1 MLVCSRL
8 LCTSSCYQSLPEGC
22 FSSTPALASQNPTV
36 CELNRSLWWTTMQPV
51 KVMLRKNSSRQ
62 GGKSMTYLSSEN
74 GRSQNNR
81 RYSIR
86 YIFILKKLD
95 GYGNPLVVLFSFLC
109 FLTFRIFGV
118 LLEMNKCKK
127 KILLVIGPPRASP
140 RPLKLM
146 CWSSDSWYLRMCFRW
161 SL

>member
-1 MLVCSRL
+1 
-8 LCTSSCYQSLPEGC
+8 
-22 FSSTPALASQNPTV
+22 
-36 CELNRSLWWTTMQPV
+36 
-51 KVMLRKNSSRQ
+51 
-62 GGKSMTYLSSEN
+62 MTYLSSEN

-127 KILLVIGPPRASP
+127 KILLVIGHLVLPPAPRNKCVEVLTPGTSECASDGAFKEVTRVKLGHMG
-140 RPLKLM
+140 RP
-146 CWSSDSWYLRMCFRW
+146 
-161 SL
+161 